1 MKYFSELFVFPIKLY
16 QWFISPIL
24 RTVFGMRCRYEPSC
38 SHYTVGA
45 IREWGPVKGM
55 WLGAKRIMSCNP
67 YGGMGDDPVPLNP
80 KRQRDKVS

>member
-1 MKYFSELFVFPIKLY
+1 
-16 QWFISPIL
+16 
-24 RTVFGMRCRYEPSC
+24 MRCRYEPSC